1 MDMRKLAILSMA
13 VVASLTV
20 AGAASAIR
28 TAAITGP
35 NTPGTNTYTITMT
48 WDDANISGVVVS
60 VNTDGTYTGA
70 FTETTPGFNTP
81 LAGPN
86 VLAAS
91 TGVAGSWGAVNGTG
105 PVPGQTL
112 TIGTVEITVGAGDVI
127 NPFFGSL
134 DGFVT
139 FTSFTTVGP
148 NAPLSGVT
156 IIPEPTTAAL
166 LGLGIVGLVVAG
178 RRNRA

>member
-1 MDMRKLAILSMA
+1 MRKLAVLSMA

-20 AGAASAIR
+20 AGAASALR

-35 NTPGTNTYTITMT
+35 NTPGTHTYTITMT
-48 WDDANISGVVVS
+48 WDEANLAGVVVS
-60 VNTDGTYTGA
+60 VNTTGTYTGV
-70 FTETTPGFNTP
+70 FTETTPGFSTP
-81 LAGPN
+81 LAGPGPIA
-86 VLAAS
+86 VG
-91 TGVAGSWGAVNGTG
+91 TGIRGSWGAVNGAG

-112 TIGTVEITVGAGDVI
+112 TIGTVEITVAAGQVV
-127 NPFFGSL
+127 NPYFGSL
-134 DGFVT
+134 DGWVT